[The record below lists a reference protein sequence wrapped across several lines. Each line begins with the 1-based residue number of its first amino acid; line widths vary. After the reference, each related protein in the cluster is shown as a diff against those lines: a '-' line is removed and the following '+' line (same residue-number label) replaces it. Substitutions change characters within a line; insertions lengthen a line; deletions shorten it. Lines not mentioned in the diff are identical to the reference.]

1 LKGYE
6 VTAFVRDANKL
17 SASVKPT
24 NIIVGDVL
32 NKSDV
37 QKAVENQDAVIICLG
52 TRNDLSP
59 TTALSEGTQN
69 IVDVMNLANV
79 KRVSCCISCK
89 LRIKVTKTTTN
100 K

>member
-1 LKGYE
+1 

-17 SASVKPT
+17 PENIKPNHT
-24 NIIVGDVL
+24 IVGDVL

-37 QKAVENQDAVIICLG
+37 QKAIENQDAVIVCLG

-69 IVDVMNLANV
+69 IVDAMKSANV
-79 KRVSCCISCK
+79 ERISVCISCK
-89 LRIKVTKTTTN
+89 SKN
-100 K
+100 FH